1 MQKSLK
7 KYFLLF
13 IFINLLPFNLFATEK
28 NSISCGGVFYGKLYL
43 TENEPFFSTMPCFS
57 YERLLKTFSNSSSL
71 SSELSFLLNPFDK
84 IYSFS
89 ANFKMYTKEF
99 EGLFFG
105 FSPLSEINFANLFTE
120 EPYLNF
126 GIGQMIGMKGIVY
139 EKFSLELKLVS
150 VVPFF
155 DKDTKFM
162 GLFMAS
168 LGFLW

>member
-1 MQKSLK
+1 MQKSVK

-71 SSELSFLLNPFDK
+71 SSELSFLLNPFDR

-126 GIGQMIGMKGIVY
+126 GIGQMIGFRANFKRLSFESNIT
-139 EKFSLELKLVS
+139 FSLPLY
-150 VVPFF
+150 
-155 DKDTKFM
+155 DKNSTFKTICAF
-162 GLFMAS
+162 S
-168 LGFLW
+168 LGFLF